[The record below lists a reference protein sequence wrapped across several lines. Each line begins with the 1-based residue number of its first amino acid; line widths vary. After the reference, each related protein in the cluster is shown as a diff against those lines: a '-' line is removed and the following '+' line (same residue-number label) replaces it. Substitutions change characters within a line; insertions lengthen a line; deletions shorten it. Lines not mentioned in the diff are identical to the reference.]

1 MNYFFHTQRQQ
12 GLGVEMA
19 ALGNVDIFVRS
30 GHGVDPYFHLTMCI
44 AQFLQ
49 KNKTLETNY
58 LNK

>member
-1 MNYFFHTQRQQ
+1 
-12 GLGVEMA
+12 VEMA